1 MAYMNQ
7 EKKKRLA
14 PAIKEVL
21 KKHNMKG
28 TLSVQNYSQL
38 TLTLK
43 SGSIDFGTDQINEY
57 WYKDHFAD
65 NPAALA
71 FLSEVIPAMNAE
83 NFDKSDIMTDYF
95 HVGYYISVKIGSY
108 DKPYELIADQDN
120 NLVEKND
127 NFIETEKSPWGDKI
141 YA

>member
-1 MAYMNQ
+1 MAFMSQ

-14 PAIKEVL
+14 PKIKQIL
-21 KKHNMKG
+21 KKYNIKG
-28 TLSVQNYSQL
+28 TLSVQHHSQL

-43 SGSIDFGTDQINEY
+43 SGSIDFGTDSINEY

-95 HVGYYISVKIGSY
+95 HVGYYINVRIGSD

-120 NLVEKND
+120 NFVEKVN
-127 NFIETEKSPWGDKI
+127 SHWGGKI

>member
-1 MAYMNQ
+1 MAFMNQ

-14 PAIKEVL
+14 PKIKQIL
-21 KKHNMKG
+21 KKHNIKG
-28 TLSVQNYSQL
+28 TLSVQDHSQL

-43 SGSIDFGTDQINEY
+43 SGSIDFGTDSINEY

-83 NFDKSDIMTDYF
+83 NFDESDPMTDYF
-95 HVGYYISVKIGSY
+95 HVGYYISVRIGSY

-120 NLVEKND
+120 KSFKKNN
-127 NFIETEKSPWGDKI
+127 NFVETENSPWGNKI

>member
-28 TLSVQNYSQL
+28 TLSVRHYSEL
-38 TLTLK
+38 RVTLQ
-43 SGSIDFGTDQINEY
+43 SGVIDFGTDQINEY
-57 WYKDHFAD
+57 CYKDHFAD

-71 FLSEVIPAMNAE
+71 FLSELIPAMNAE
-83 NFDKSDIMTDYF
+83 NFDKSDPMTDYF
-95 HVGYYISVKIGSY
+95 HVGYYISVNLGTY
-108 DKPYELIADQDN
+108 DKPYQVINDQEEKLEEELLEI
-120 NLVEKND
+120 V
-127 NFIETEKSPWGDKI
+127 TSHWGGKI

>member
-21 KKHNMKG
+21 KKYNMKG
-28 TLSVQNYSQL
+28 TLSVQDYSQL
-38 TLTLK
+38 TVTLK

-57 WYKDHFAD
+57 HYKTHFAD

-71 FLSEVIPAMNAE
+71 FLSELIPAMNAE
-83 NFDKSDIMTDYF
+83 NFDKSDPMTDYF
-95 HVGYYISVKIGSY
+95 HVGYYISVNIGSY
-108 DKPYELIADQDN
+108 DKPYELIKDQDN
-120 NLVEKND
+120 NFVEKVN
-127 NFIETEKSPWGDKI
+127 SHWGGKI

>member
-1 MAYMNQ
+1 MAFMNQ

-14 PAIKEVL
+14 PKIKQIL
-21 KKHNMKG
+21 KKHNIKG
-28 TLSVQNYSQL
+28 TLSVQDHSQL

-43 SGSIDFGTDQINEY
+43 SGSIDFGTDSINEY

-83 NFDKSDIMTDYF
+83 NFDKSDPMTDYF
-95 HVGYYISVKIGSY
+95 HVGYYISVRFGSY
-108 DKPYELIADQDN
+108 DKPYVLIADQDN
-120 NLVEKND
+120 NFVEKVN
-127 NFIETEKSPWGDKI
+127 SHWGGKI

>member
-1 MAYMNQ
+1 MAFMNQ

-14 PAIKEVL
+14 PKIKQVL
-21 KKHNMKG
+21 DKHNMKG
-28 TLSVQNYSQL
+28 TLSVQDHSQL

-43 SGSIDFGTDQINEY
+43 SGSIDFKTDSINEY

-71 FLSEVIPAMNAE
+71 FLSEIIPAMNVE

-108 DKPYELIADQDN
+108 DKPYDLIADQENNFVENDN
-120 NLVEKND
+120 NFVETGN
-127 NFIETEKSPWGDKI
+127 SPWGGKI

>member
-28 TLSVQNYSQL
+28 TLSVQDYSQL

>member
-28 TLSVQNYSQL
+28 TLSVQDYSQL

-43 SGSIDFGTDQINEY
+43 SGVIDFGTDQINEY
-57 WYKDHFAD
+57 HYETHFAD

-71 FLSEVIPAMNAE
+71 FLSEVIPAINAE
-83 NFDKSDIMTDYF
+83 NFDKSDPMTDYF
-95 HVGYYISVKIGSY
+95 HVGYYISVRIGSY
-108 DKPYELIADQDN
+108 DKPYELITDQDN
-120 NLVEKND
+120 NFVEKVN
-127 NFIETEKSPWGDKI
+127 SHYGGKI

>member
-1 MAYMNQ
+1 MAFMNQ

-14 PAIKEVL
+14 PKIKQVL
-21 KKHNMKG
+21 KKHNIKG
-28 TLSVQNYSQL
+28 TLSVQDHSQL

-43 SGSIDFGTDQINEY
+43 SGSIDFGTDSINEY

-65 NPAALA
+65 NTAALA

-83 NFDKSDIMTDYF
+83 NFDKSDPMTDYF
-95 HVGYYISVKIGSY
+95 HVGYYISVRIGSY

-120 NLVEKND
+120 NFVEKVN
-127 NFIETEKSPWGDKI
+127 SHWGGKI

>member
-28 TLSVQNYSQL
+28 TLSVQDYSQL
-38 TLTLK
+38 TVTLK

-57 WYKDHFAD
+57 HYKTHFAD

-71 FLSEVIPAMNAE
+71 FLSELIPAMNAE
-83 NFDKSDIMTDYF
+83 NFDKSDPMTDYF
-95 HVGYYISVKIGSY
+95 HVGYYISVNIGSY
-108 DKPYELIADQDN
+108 DKPYELIKDKDN
-120 NLVEKND
+120 NFFEIVD
-127 NFIETEKSPWGDKI
+127 SHFGGKI
-141 YA
+141 HA